1 MLARTVG
8 ASHERRIDAMHV
20 QIVNF
25 QLNGLDEAQYRAA
38 CEEEAPAFAL
48 IPGLLS
54 KIWLAD
60 ESTNTYGG
68 VYIWRDHNAMEAF
81 VSGDLFR
88 SFTVDPQVSNF
99 MSRDFRVLE
108 APTSITN
115 GLATARV

>member
-1 MLARTVG
+1 
-8 ASHERRIDAMHV
+8 MHV

-25 QLNGLDEAQYRAA
+25 KLNGLDEAQYLAA

-48 IPGLLS
+48 IPDLLS

-68 VYIWRDHNAMEAF
+68 VYIWRDESAMTAF
-81 VSGDLFR
+81 INSDVFR
-88 SFTVDPQVSNF
+88 GFTADPHVSNLT
-99 MSRDFRVLE
+99 SRDFRVLE
-108 APTSITN
+108 APTNITN